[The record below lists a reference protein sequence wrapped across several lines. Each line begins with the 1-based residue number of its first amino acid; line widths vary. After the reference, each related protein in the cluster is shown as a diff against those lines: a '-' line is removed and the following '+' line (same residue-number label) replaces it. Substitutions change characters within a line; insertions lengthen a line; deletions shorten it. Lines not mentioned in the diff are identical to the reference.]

1 MFSCVLKVYR
11 VPTCCNYL
19 CSSEWRSVILFP
31 GCLPL
36 FPVPAFLLALTSV
49 SFQSFW
55 AIEATRPRCNMPKA
69 SKTRKNIRCF
79 ATIDSDTSI
88 YQSPLKQRKMTKTC
102 ANRDMSRAWR
112 SFADSK
118 RGLRRDRDR
127 EPTEPSDRRRRLSL
141 VHSCSKH

>member
-1 MFSCVLKVYR
+1 
-11 VPTCCNYL
+11 
-19 CSSEWRSVILFP
+19 
-31 GCLPL
+31 
-36 FPVPAFLLALTSV
+36 
-49 SFQSFW
+49 
-55 AIEATRPRCNMPKA
+55 
-69 SKTRKNIRCF
+69 
-79 ATIDSDTSI
+79 
-88 YQSPLKQRKMTKTC
+88 MTKTC